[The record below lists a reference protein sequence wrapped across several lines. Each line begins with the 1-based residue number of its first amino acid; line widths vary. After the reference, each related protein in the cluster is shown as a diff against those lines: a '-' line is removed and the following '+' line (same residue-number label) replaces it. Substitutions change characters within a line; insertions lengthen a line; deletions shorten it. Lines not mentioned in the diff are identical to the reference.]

1 MHKQSC
7 RLQRRDL
14 VSESL
19 PPECFVWSFY
29 CHPSEVQS
37 RFGALSC
44 SVLCKQAQAEIPDL
58 AVTAG
63 KTLLEFSILF
73 WVLPRAACN
82 EIFQSPGAHMFV
94 ILHGL
99 AAVCAALAGLQFIL
113 SFY

>member
-1 MHKQSC
+1 M
-7 RLQRRDL
+7 
-14 VSESL
+14 
-19 PPECFVWSFY
+19 WSFY

-44 SVLCKQAQAEIPDL
+44 SVLCKQAQAEIPDR

-63 KTLLEFSILF
+63 KTLLKFSILF